1 MMVRSER
8 LKIRL
13 RKNDVVVVISGKD
26 RGKKG
31 KILKVLRDKN
41 QVVVEGVNFIKKHVR
56 PSRQHRHGGILEME
70 GPLHVSKVMIYCPR
84 CDKGVRIGA
93 AFLDDGRKVRV
104 CKKCGEVL
112 DKS

>member
-1 MMVRSER
+1 MAESKSV
-8 LKIRL
+8 KVRL
-13 RKNDVVVVISGKD
+13 RKNDIVVVTLGKD

-41 QVVVEGVNFIKKHVR
+41 QVIVEGVNFIKKHVR

-70 GPLHVSKVMIYCPR
+70 GPIHISNVRLYCPK
-84 CDKGVRIGA
+84 CDKGVRFGA
-93 AFLDDGRKVRV
+93 AFLEDGKKVRV